1 MTAGQ
6 TGGIVRAATSTTMAA
21 SRGSTPC
28 LSGARRW
35 RSDATVAEEL
45 EALNAG
51 FDPDV
56 DDNHVFEVLAQRCP
70 PQPLVA

>member
-1 MTAGQ
+1 MPE
-6 TGGIVRAATSTTMAA
+6 SSETMEI
-21 SRGSTPC
+21 
-28 LSGARRW
+28 
-35 RSDATVAEEL
+35 DATVAEEL